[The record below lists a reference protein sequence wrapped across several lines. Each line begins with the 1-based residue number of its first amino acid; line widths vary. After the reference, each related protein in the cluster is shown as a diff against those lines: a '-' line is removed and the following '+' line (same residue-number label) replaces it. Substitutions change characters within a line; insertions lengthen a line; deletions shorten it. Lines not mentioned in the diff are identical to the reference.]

1 MQIRF
6 YGKIVNGK
14 LTLNRNQVYD
24 AYCAGL
30 KDGSYFIQIHKAKG
44 SPKTLEQLGY
54 YFAACV
60 PTVFR
65 QMVEDGNENMV
76 IKIGDKF
83 VELPLTEDV
92 VDKLLKQR
100 YAASKGLKEFSKA
113 LADKLEVSD
122 FIDWVIRWSAKYLG
136 CIIPPPDTGE
146 ENE

>member
-1 MQIRF
+1 MNPQF
-6 YGKIVNGK
+6 YGKVVNGK
-14 LTLNRNQVYD
+14 WVMNRQQVFD
-24 AYCAGL
+24 AYIAGKKNGNYYL
-30 KDGSYFIQIHKAKG
+30 QIHKTKG

-60 PTVFR
+60 PTIFR
-65 QMVEDGNENMV
+65 QMIEDGNENMV

-113 LADKLEVSD
+113 LADKMEVSD
-122 FIDWVIRWSAKYLG
+122 FLDWVIRWSAKYLG
-136 CIIPPPDTGE
+136 CIIPPPNTGDKK
-146 ENE
+146 